1 MMNIGRDTNKNK
13 ESSQIMTLI
22 PIKKNVDAYKRPGDK
37 RNSHASVSQERCKSK
52 ILIIFEFSKTKG

>member
-1 MMNIGRDTNKNK
+1 MMNIGRDANKIK

-22 PIKKNVDAYKRPGDK
+22 PLKKNVEAYKRPGEK

-52 ILIIFEFSKTKG
+52 NIIKFNFSKTKS

>member
-13 ESSQIMTLI
+13 ETSQIMTLI
-22 PIKKNVDAYKRPGDK
+22 PVKKNGEVYKRPGDK

-52 ILIIFEFSKTKG
+52 NIIKFDFSEIKS